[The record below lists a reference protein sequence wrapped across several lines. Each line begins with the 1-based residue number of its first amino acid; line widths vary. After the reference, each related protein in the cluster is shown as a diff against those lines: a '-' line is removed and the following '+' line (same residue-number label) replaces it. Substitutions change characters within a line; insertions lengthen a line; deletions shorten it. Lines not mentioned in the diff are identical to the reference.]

1 MEMPAIKIKYLDDVK
16 FEMTFQDG
24 KVIRYDMSEMFEKYP
39 QLEELRRNRALFLS
53 GWISPGGYAVIW
65 NDDLDF
71 SSASVYESGEL
82 VGEVEVTL
90 NQRIGALLRIAR
102 EEAGIYQTDLA
113 KKTKIDQGDISRIE
127 NGKGNPTIKTL
138 QALFK
143 AVGKEIVFNTK
154 PISK

>member
-1 MEMPAIKIKYLDDVK
+1 MEMPAIKIKFLDDVK

-24 KVIRYDMSEMFEKYP
+24 IVIRFDMSTMFDDFP
-39 QLEELRRNRALFLS
+39 QLIELRRNRELFLS
-53 GWISPGGYAVIW
+53 GKLDYGGDAIVW
-65 NDDLDF
+65 NDELDF
-71 SSASVYESGEL
+71 SSASVYECGEL

-90 NQRIGALLRIAR
+90 NQRIGALLNVAR

-138 QALFK
+138 QTLFK
-143 AVGKEIVFNTK
+143 AVGKEIVFDTK

>member
-1 MEMPAIKIKYLDDVK
+1 MEMPAIKIQYLDDVK

-24 KVIRYDMSEMFEKYP
+24 KVIRFDMSTMFDDFP
-39 QLEELRRNRALFLS
+39 QLIELRRNRELFLS
-53 GWISPGGYAVIW
+53 GKLDYGGDAIVW
-65 NDDLDF
+65 NDELDF
-71 SSASVYESGEL
+71 SSASVYECGEL

-90 NQRIGALLRIAR
+90 NQKIGALLNIAR

-138 QALFK
+138 QTLFK

>member
-1 MEMPAIKIKYLDDVK
+1 MEMPAIKIKFLDDVK

-24 KVIRYDMSEMFEKYP
+24 KVIRYDMSTMFDDFP
-39 QLEELRRNRALFLS
+39 QLIELRRNRELFLS
-53 GWISPGGYAVIW
+53 GKLDYGGDAIVW
-65 NDDLDF
+65 NDELDF

-82 VGEVEVTL
+82 VGEVAVTL
-90 NQRIGALLRIAR
+90 NQRIGALLNVAR

-138 QALFK
+138 QTLFK
-143 AVGKEIVFNTK
+143 AVGKEIVFDMK

>member
-1 MEMPAIKIKYLDDVK
+1 MEMPAIKIQYLDDVK

-24 KVIRYDMSEMFEKYP
+24 KVIRFDMSTMFDAFP
-39 QLEELRRNRALFLS
+39 QLRELRTNRELFLS
-53 GWISPGGYAVIW
+53 GKLDYGGDAIVW
-65 NDDLDF
+65 NDELDF

-90 NQRIGALLRIAR
+90 NQKIGALLNIAR

-138 QALFK
+138 QTLFK

>member
-1 MEMPAIKIKYLDDVK
+1 MEMPAIKIQYLDDVK

-24 KVIRYDMSEMFEKYP
+24 KVIRFDMSTMFDDFP
-39 QLEELRRNRALFLS
+39 QLIELRRNRELFLS
-53 GWISPGGYAVIW
+53 GKLDYGGDAIVW
-65 NDDLDF
+65 NDELDF

-82 VGEVEVTL
+82 VGEVAVTL
-90 NQRIGALLRIAR
+90 NQRIGALLNVAR

-138 QALFK
+138 QTLFK
-143 AVGKEIVFNTK
+143 AVGKEIVFDTK

>member
-1 MEMPAIKIKYLDDVK
+1 MEMPAIKIQYLDDVK

-24 KVIRYDMSEMFEKYP
+24 KVIRFDMSTMFDDFP
-39 QLEELRRNRALFLS
+39 QLIELRRNRELFLS
-53 GWISPGGYAVIW
+53 GKLDYGGDAIVW
-65 NDDLDF
+65 NDELDF
-71 SSASVYESGEL
+71 SSASVYECGEL

-90 NQRIGALLRIAR
+90 NQRIGVLLKRAR

-138 QALFK
+138 QTLFK
-143 AVGKEIVFNTK
+143 AVGKEIVFDMK

>member
-1 MEMPAIKIKYLDDVK
+1 MPAIKIQYLDDVK

-24 KVIRYDMSEMFEKYP
+24 KVIRFDMSTMFDDFP
-39 QLEELRRNRALFLS
+39 QLIELRRNRELFLS
-53 GWISPGGYAVIW
+53 GKLDYGGDAIVW
-65 NDDLDF
+65 NDELDF
-71 SSASVYESGEL
+71 SPASVYESGEL

-90 NQRIGALLRIAR
+90 NQRIGALLNVAR

-138 QALFK
+138 QTLFK
-143 AVGKEIVFNTK
+143 AVGKEIVFDTK

>member
-1 MEMPAIKIKYLDDVK
+1 MEMPAIKIQYLDDVK

-24 KVIRYDMSEMFEKYP
+24 KVIRFDMSTMFDDFP
-39 QLEELRRNRALFLS
+39 QLIELRRNRELFLS
-53 GWISPGGYAVIW
+53 GKLDYGGDAVVW

-90 NQRIGALLRIAR
+90 NQRIGALLNVAR

-138 QALFK
+138 QTLFK

>member
-1 MEMPAIKIKYLDDVK
+1 MPAIKIQYLDDVK

-24 KVIRYDMSEMFEKYP
+24 KVIRFDMSTMFDAFP
-39 QLEELRRNRALFLS
+39 QLIELRTNRELFLS
-53 GWISPGGYAVIW
+53 GKLDYGGDAIVW
-65 NDDLDF
+65 NDQLDF
-71 SSASVYESGEL
+71 SSASVYECGEL

-90 NQRIGALLRIAR
+90 NQKIGALLNIAR

-138 QALFK
+138 QTLFK

>member
-1 MEMPAIKIKYLDDVK
+1 MEMPAIKIQYLDDVK

-24 KVIRYDMSEMFEKYP
+24 KVIRFDMSTMFDDFP
-39 QLEELRRNRALFLS
+39 QLIELRRNRELFLS
-53 GWISPGGYAVIW
+53 GKLDYGGDAVVW

-90 NQRIGALLRIAR
+90 NQRIGALLNIAR

-138 QALFK
+138 QTLFK
-143 AVGKEIVFNTK
+143 AVGKEIVFDTK

>member
-1 MEMPAIKIKYLDDVK
+1 MEMPAIKIQYLDDVK

-24 KVIRYDMSEMFEKYP
+24 KVIRFDMSTMFDDFP
-39 QLEELRRNRALFLS
+39 QLIELRRNRELFLS
-53 GWISPGGYAVIW
+53 GKLDYGGDAIVW
-65 NDDLDF
+65 NDELDF

-90 NQRIGALLRIAR
+90 NQRIGALLNVAR

-138 QALFK
+138 QTLFK
-143 AVGKEIVFNTK
+143 AVGKEIVFDTK
-154 PISK
+154 PVSK

>member
-24 KVIRYDMSEMFEKYP
+24 KVILFDMSTMFDAFP
-39 QLEELRRNRALFLS
+39 QLIEFRRNRELFLS
-53 GWISPGGYAVIW
+53 GKLDYGGDAIVW
-65 NDDLDF
+65 NDELDF
-71 SSASVYESGEL
+71 SSASVYECGEL

-90 NQRIGALLRIAR
+90 NQKIGALLNIAR

-138 QALFK
+138 QTLFK

>member
-24 KVIRYDMSEMFEKYP
+24 KVIRFDMSTMFDAFP
-39 QLEELRRNRALFLS
+39 QLIELRRNRELFLS
-53 GWISPGGYAVIW
+53 GKLDYGGDAIVW

-71 SSASVYESGEL
+71 SSASVYECGEL

-90 NQRIGALLRIAR
+90 NQKIGALLRIAR

-138 QALFK
+138 QTLFK

>member
-1 MEMPAIKIKYLDDVK
+1 MEMPAIKIQYLDDVK

-24 KVIRYDMSEMFEKYP
+24 KVIRFDMSTMFDDFP
-39 QLEELRRNRALFLS
+39 QLIELRRNRELFLS
-53 GWISPGGYAVIW
+53 GKLDYGGDAIVW
-65 NDDLDF
+65 NDELDF

-90 NQRIGALLRIAR
+90 NQRIGALLNVAR

-138 QALFK
+138 QTLFK

>member
-1 MEMPAIKIKYLDDVK
+1 
-16 FEMTFQDG
+16 MTFQDG
-24 KVIRYDMSEMFEKYP
+24 KVIRFDMSTMFDDFP
-39 QLEELRRNRALFLS
+39 QLIELRRNRELFLS
-53 GWISPGGYAVIW
+53 GKLDYGGDAIVW
-65 NDDLDF
+65 NDELDF
-71 SSASVYESGEL
+71 SSASVYECGEL

-90 NQRIGALLRIAR
+90 NQRIGALLNVAR

-138 QALFK
+138 QTLFK
-143 AVGKEIVFNTK
+143 AVGKEIVFDMK

>member
-1 MEMPAIKIKYLDDVK
+1 MEMPAIKIQYLDDVK

-24 KVIRYDMSEMFEKYP
+24 KVIRFDMSTMFDDFP
-39 QLEELRRNRALFLS
+39 QLIELRRNRELFLS
-53 GWISPGGYAVIW
+53 GKLDYGGDAIVW
-65 NDDLDF
+65 NDELDF

-82 VGEVEVTL
+82 VGEVAVTL
-90 NQRIGALLRIAR
+90 NQRIGALLNVAR

-138 QALFK
+138 QTLFK

>member
-1 MEMPAIKIKYLDDVK
+1 MEMPAIKIHYLDDVK

-24 KVIRYDMSEMFEKYP
+24 KVIRFDMSTMFDDFP
-39 QLEELRRNRALFLS
+39 QLIELRRNRELFLS
-53 GWISPGGYAVIW
+53 GKLDYGGDAIVW
-65 NDDLDF
+65 NDELDF

-90 NQRIGALLRIAR
+90 NQRIGALLNVAR

-138 QALFK
+138 QTLFK
-143 AVGKEIVFNTK
+143 AVGKEIVFDMK

>member
-1 MEMPAIKIKYLDDVK
+1 MEMPAIKIQYLDDVK

-24 KVIRYDMSEMFEKYP
+24 KVIRFDMSTMFDDFP
-39 QLEELRRNRALFLS
+39 QLIELRRNRELFLS
-53 GWISPGGYAVIW
+53 GKLDYGGDAVVW

-90 NQRIGALLRIAR
+90 NQRIGALLNVAR

-138 QALFK
+138 QTLFK
-143 AVGKEIVFNTK
+143 AVGKEIVFDTK
-154 PISK
+154 PVSK